1 MVLIEAIA
9 QPLAAEETVNVPAEY
24 RCAVVCSTLPGYRTC
39 TTRLIKC
46 WVSRRSLRGI
56 VEENRMVFE
65 PFLAFATVAEPLG
78 TRLFPRTGQRFPFQ
92 PDIYLSHFPA

>member
-1 MVLIEAIA
+1 M
-9 QPLAAEETVNVPAEY
+9 
-24 RCAVVCSTLPGYRTC
+24 
-39 TTRLIKC
+39 
-46 WVSRRSLRGI
+46 
-56 VEENRMVFE
+56 MFE